1 MQFRSTRVPPGAG
14 PAVSFREALFRGLAP
29 DGGLYQPA
37 LQPDLGPLLSGFS
50 SRTSFPQLAEEVS
63 AALLGEELGRD
74 AVERIV
80 RRAFDF
86 QPVLRDLSPGLRLLE
101 LFHGPTCA
109 FKDFGACFQ
118 AAAMEELLAGEGR
131 RAVILVAT
139 SGDTGSAVARAFHAR
154 ANIEVVILYPSGRVS
169 PLQEKQLTTL
179 GGNVTALEVRGS
191 FDDCQRLAKLAFL
204 DAELAQRIPLTS
216 ANSINLGRLLPQA
229 FYYIYGFSR
238 LRDGGEA
245 QRGGK
250 AGRVGGP
257 AGRVRF
263 CVPSGNF
270 GNLTA
275 GVYAWK
281 WGLPVGGF
289 VAATNANDVVPEYLQ
304 TGRYQPRS
312 SVRTLSNAMDVGDP
326 SNFERLAALFECEL
340 EAMRACI
347 HGERVSDEETRAT
360 LQRVHAERGLLLDP
374 HTAVGVL
381 AAERFRE
388 KTVFDGE
395 MIVLGTAHPGKFPE
409 IVREATGVQPELPP
423 ALAAVLDLP
432 KQSLLLEPLFEELKG
447 LLLDRYTGV

>member
-1 MQFRSTRVPPGAG
+1 
-14 PAVSFREALFRGLAP
+14 
-29 DGGLYQPA
+29 
-37 LQPDLGPLLSGFS
+37 
-50 SRTSFPQLAEEVS
+50 
-63 AALLGEELGRD
+63 
-74 AVERIV
+74 
-80 RRAFDF
+80 
-86 QPVLRDLSPGLRLLE
+86 VLRDLSPGLRLLE

-139 SGDTGSAVARAFHAR
+139 SGDTGSAVARAFHDR

-229 FYYIYGFSR
+229 FYYIYGFAQ
-238 LRDGGEA
+238 LPKGGA
-245 QRGGK
+245 GARGG
-250 AGRVGGP
+250 AGVRGGAGARSAGGQ

-281 WGLPVGGF
+281 WGLPVEGF
-289 VAATNANDVVPEYLQ
+289 VAATNANDVVPEYLA

-312 SVRTLSNAMDVGDP
+312 SMRTLSNAMDVGDP
-326 SNFERLAALFECEL
+326 SNFERLAALFDCEL
-340 EAMRACI
+340 QAMRGCI

-360 LQRVHAERGLLLDP
+360 LRRVHAERGLLLDP

-388 KTVFDGE
+388 KSGFAGE
-395 MIVLGTAHPGKFPE
+395 TIVLATAHPGKFPE
-409 IVREATGVQPELPP
+409 IVQEATGAQPELPP
-423 ALAAVLDLP
+423 ALAAVLKLP
-432 KQSLLLEPLFEELKG
+432 KHSLPLEPLFEELKG
-447 LLLDRYTGV
+447 LLLDRYTGA

>member
-1 MQFRSTRVPPGAG
+1 MQFRSTRVPAGAG
-14 PAVSFREALFRGLAP
+14 PAVLFREALFRGLAP

-37 LQPDLGPLLSGFS
+37 RQPDLRPLLAGLS
-50 SRTSFPQLAEEVS
+50 SRSSFLQLAEAVCT
-63 AALLGEELGRD
+63 ALLGEELGQE
-74 AVERIV
+74 AVGRIV

-86 QPVLRDLSPGLRLLE
+86 QPVLRELSPGLRLLE

-131 RAVILVAT
+131 QAVILVAT
-139 SGDTGSAVARAFHAR
+139 SGDTGSAVARAFHNR

-204 DAELAQRIPLTS
+204 DAELSERIPLTS

-229 FYYIYGFSR
+229 LYYIYGFTR
-238 LRDGGEA
+238 LPAGRPKGRRAGRPE
-245 QRGGK
+245 GGK
-250 AGRVGGP
+250 

-263 CVPSGNF
+263 CVPSGNL

-281 WGLPVGGF
+281 WGLPAEGF
-289 VAATNANDVVPEYLQ
+289 VAATNANDVLPEYLD
-304 TGRYQPRS
+304 TGRFQPRS

-326 SNFERLAALFECEL
+326 SNFERLLEVFGCDP

-360 LQRVHAERGLLLDP
+360 LRRVHAERGLLLDP

-388 KTVFDGE
+388 KSGFDGE
-395 MIVLGTAHPGKFPE
+395 LLVLATAHPGKFPE
-409 IVREATGVQPELPP
+409 IVREATGVEAPLPP
-423 ALAAVLDLP
+423 PLAAVLGLP
-432 KQSLLLEPLFEELKG
+432 KQSLPLEPRFEELKG
-447 LLLDRYTGV
+447 LLLDRYTGA

>member
-1 MQFRSTRVPPGAG
+1 MHFRSTRVPVGAG
-14 PAVSFREALFRGLAP
+14 PAVLFREALFRGLAP

-37 LQPDLGPLLSGFS
+37 PQPDLRRLLASFS
-50 SRTSFPQLAEEVS
+50 PETAFRELAGAVS
-63 AALLGEELGRD
+63 AALLGEELGPA

-80 RRAFDF
+80 QRAFDF
-86 QPVLRDLSPGLRLLE
+86 EPVLRDLSPGLRLLE

-139 SGDTGSAVARAFHAR
+139 SGDTGSAVARAFHDR
-154 ANIEVVILYPSGRVS
+154 ANIEVIILYPSGRVS

-204 DAELAQRIPLTS
+204 DAELRERIPLTS

-229 FYYIYGFSR
+229 FYYIYGASR
-238 LRDGGEA
+238 LA
-245 QRGGK
+245 
-250 AGRVGGP
+250 AAPGRL
-257 AGRVRF
+257 RF

-281 WGLPVGGF
+281 WGLAAEGF
-289 VAATNANDVVPEYLQ
+289 VAATNANDVVPEYLDS
-304 TGRYQPRS
+304 GEYRPRS

-326 SNFERLAALFECEL
+326 SNFERLLAVFDRDPI
-340 EAMRACI
+340 AMRACI
-347 HGERVSDEETRAT
+347 HGERVSDDDTRAAM
-360 LQRVHAERGLLLDP
+360 RRAHEDRGLLLDP
-374 HTAVGVL
+374 HTAVGVV
-381 AAERFRE
+381 AAERWRQASG
-388 KTVFDGE
+388 FDGQ
-395 MIVLGTAHPGKFPE
+395 MLVLATAHPGKFAE
-409 IVREATGVQPELPP
+409 IVEQTTGVRPPLPVP
-423 ALAAVLDLP
+423 LQAVLKLAKHSLP
-432 KQSLLLEPLFEELKG
+432 LEPRFEELKE
-447 LLLDRYTGV
+447 LLLRRYAAA

>member
-14 PAVSFREALFRGLAP
+14 PAVGFREALFRGLAP

-37 LQPDLGPLLSGFS
+37 LQPDLRQLLSGFS
-50 SRTSFPQLAEEVS
+50 SRTSFLQLAEAVS
-63 AALLGEELGRD
+63 AALLGEELGQE
-74 AVERIV
+74 AVGRIV

-139 SGDTGSAVARAFHAR
+139 SGDTGSAVARAFHNR

-204 DAELAQRIPLTS
+204 DAELSERIPLTS

-229 FYYIYGFSR
+229 FYYVYGFSR
-238 LRDGGEA
+238 LL
-245 QRGGK
+245 K
-250 AGRVGGP
+250 GRP
-257 AGRVRF
+257 AKRARF

-281 WGLPVGGF
+281 WGLPAEGF
-289 VAATNANDVVPEYLQ
+289 VAATNANDVVPQYLDS
-304 TGRYQPRS
+304 GRFQPRS

-326 SNFERLAALFECEL
+326 SNFERLL
-340 EAMRACI
+340 EVFACDRQAMRACI

-360 LQRVHAERGLLLDP
+360 LRRVHAERGLLLDP

-388 KTVFDGE
+388 KNGFDGE
-395 MIVLGTAHPGKFPE
+395 TIVLATAHPGKFPE
-409 IVREATGVQPELPP
+409 IVQEATGTQPELPP
-423 ALAAVLDLP
+423 ALAAVLGLP
-432 KQSLLLEPLFEELKG
+432 KRSLPLEPRFEELKG
-447 LLLDRYTGV
+447 LLLDRYTGG

>member
-1 MQFRSTRVPPGAG
+1 MQFRSTRVPAGAG
-14 PAVSFREALFRGLAP
+14 PAVGFREALFRGLAP

-37 LQPDLGPLLSGFS
+37 LHPDLRPLLSGFS
-50 SRTSFPQLAEEVS
+50 SRTTFLHLAGEVS
-63 AALLGEELGRD
+63 AALLGQELGRE

-80 RRAFDF
+80 RRAFAF

-139 SGDTGSAVARAFHAR
+139 SGDTGSAVARAFHNR

-179 GGNVTALEVRGS
+179 GGNVTALEVRGN

-204 DAELAQRIPLTS
+204 DADLAQRIPLTS

-229 FYYIYGFSR
+229 FYYIYGYSR
-238 LRDGGEA
+238 L
-245 QRGGK
+245 QK
-250 AGRVGGP
+250 GRRPKG
-257 AGRVRF
+257 VRF

-281 WGLPVGGF
+281 WGLAVEGF
-289 VAATNANDVVPEYLQ
+289 VAATNANDVVPEYLE

-326 SNFERLAALFECEL
+326 SNFERLAALFDCEL
-340 EAMRACI
+340 EAMRTCI
-347 HGERVSDEETRAT
+347 HGERTSDEETRAT
-360 LQRVHAERGLLLDP
+360 LRRVHAERGLLLDP
-374 HTAVGVL
+374 HTAVGLL

-388 KTVFDGE
+388 KNGFDGE
-395 MIVLGTAHPGKFPE
+395 MIVLATAHPGKFPE
-409 IVREATGVQPELPP
+409 IVREATGTQPELPP

-432 KQSLLLEPLFEELKG
+432 KQSLPLEPRFEELKG
-447 LLLDRYTGV
+447 LLLDRYTGA

>member
-1 MQFRSTRVPPGAG
+1 MQFRSTRVPAGAG
-14 PAVSFREALFRGLAP
+14 PAVLFREALFRGLAP

-37 LQPDLGPLLSGFS
+37 RQPDLRPLLAGLS
-50 SRTSFPQLAEEVS
+50 SRSSFLQLAEAVC
-63 AALLGEELGRD
+63 AALLGEELGQE
-74 AVERIV
+74 AVGRIV
-80 RRAFDF
+80 RRAFHF
-86 QPVLRDLSPGLRLLE
+86 QPVLRELSPGLRLLE

-131 RAVILVAT
+131 QAVILVAT
-139 SGDTGSAVARAFHAR
+139 SGDTGSAVARAFHNR

-204 DAELAQRIPLTS
+204 DADLGERIPLTS

-229 FYYIYGFSR
+229 LYYIYGFTR
-238 LRDGGEA
+238 LPAGRRA
-245 QRGGK
+245 GGK
-250 AGRVGGP
+250 AGRM
-257 AGRVRF
+257 RF
-263 CVPSGNF
+263 CVPSGNL

-281 WGLPVGGF
+281 WGLSAEGF
-289 VAATNANDVVPEYLQ
+289 VAATNANDVLPEYLDS
-304 TGRYQPRS
+304 GRFQPRS

-326 SNFERLAALFECEL
+326 SNFERLLEVFGRDP

-360 LQRVHAERGLLLDP
+360 LRRVHAEHGLLLDP

-388 KTVFDGE
+388 KSGFDGE
-395 MIVLGTAHPGKFPE
+395 LLVLATAHPGKFPE
-409 IVREATGVQPELPP
+409 IVREATGVEAPLPP
-423 ALAAVLDLP
+423 PLAAVLGLP
-432 KQSLLLEPLFEELKG
+432 KQSLPLEPRFEELKG
-447 LLLDRYTGV
+447 LLLDRYTGA

>member
-1 MQFRSTRVPPGAG
+1 MQFRSTRVPAGAG
-14 PAVSFREALFRGLAP
+14 PTVQFREALFQGLAP

-37 LQPDLGPLLSGFS
+37 RQPDLRPVLAGFTP
-50 SRTSFPQLAEEVS
+50 RTSFLELAEAVS
-63 AALLGEELGRD
+63 AALLGEELGEKA
-74 AVERIV
+74 AVRIA
-80 RRAFDF
+80 RRAFAF
-86 QPVLRDLSPGLRLLE
+86 EPVLRDLAPGLRLLE

-139 SGDTGSAVARAFHAR
+139 SGDTGSAVARAFHNR

-204 DAELAQRIPLTS
+204 DAELRARIPLTS

-229 FYYIYGFSR
+229 FYYIYGVAR
-238 LRDGGEA
+238 LPALSGG
-245 QRGGK
+245 G
-250 AGRVGGP
+250 VP
-257 AGRVRF
+257 RVRC

-281 WGLPVGGF
+281 WGLAVEGF
-289 VAATNANDVVPEYLQ
+289 VAATNANDVVPEYLD
-304 TGRYQPRS
+304 TGEFHPRS

-326 SNFERLAALFECEL
+326 SNFERLLAVFNRDP
-340 EAMRACI
+340 EAMRALI
-347 HGERVSDEETRAT
+347 HGERVSDAETRAT
-360 LQRVHAERGLLLDP
+360 LRRVHEESGLLLDP

-381 AAERFRE
+381 AAERYRA
-388 KTVFDGE
+388 KTGFDGE
-395 MIVLGTAHPGKFPE
+395 LLVLATAHPGKFPE
-409 IVREATGVQPELPP
+409 IVREATGVEPSLPP
-423 ALAAVLDLP
+423 ALAAVLRLP
-432 KQSLLLEPLFEELKG
+432 KQSVPLEPRFEELKA
-447 LLLDRYTGV
+447 LLLGRYAGA